1 MTNKDL
7 EFRNKYLQEFINKLA
22 FDAESGYFYDE
33 KKNFWVIQK
42 PKNVYIYVRRVTES
56 IFPNHTF
63 TDAEIVNWT
72 DLVKKNLKKIRLSN
86 NLVLTNN
93 KIYDISCK
101 SYRDKFDK
109 EITDYMYMYTPLNI
123 KRIKRL

>member
-7 EFRNKYLQEFINKLA
+7 EFLNKYLQEFINKLA

-33 KKNFWVIQK
+33 KQNLWVIQK
-42 PKNVYIYVRRVTES
+42 PKKVYIFVRSVTEKF
-56 IFPNHTF
+56 FPNHTF
-63 TDAEIVNWT
+63 TDPEIVNWT

-86 NLVLTNN
+86 HLVLTNN

-101 SYRDKFDK
+101 SYIDKSDV
-109 EITDYMYMYTPLNI
+109 ELMDYMYMYTPLNI
-123 KRIKRL
+123 KRVKRL